1 MDRGAW
7 WGYSLWGRKR
17 VGQDLATKQQQ
28 QFSLACYL
36 YDIGKESKKKKK
48 KILIISKI
56 GRKQVSLTTCN
67 RLLIENLNLFYS
79 V

>member
-36 YDIGKESKKKKK
+36 YDIGRVQKKKKK
-48 KILIISKI
+48 KK
-56 GRKQVSLTTCN
+56 R
-67 RLLIENLNLFYS
+67 Y
-79 V
+79 